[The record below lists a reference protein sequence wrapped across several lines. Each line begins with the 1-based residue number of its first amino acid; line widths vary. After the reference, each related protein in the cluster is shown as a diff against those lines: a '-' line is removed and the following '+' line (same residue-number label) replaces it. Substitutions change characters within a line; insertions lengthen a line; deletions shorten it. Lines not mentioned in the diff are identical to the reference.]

1 MPHGDLSDYAA
12 YTCFFS
18 GLVSVLYPSTWF
30 LSAGPLKPFFDGSP
44 TAEVLALIRVIG
56 GLLLL
61 NFPIFFVVRWNTL
74 NGKAAMLG
82 CFVAAFTFA
91 YVGLSLD
98 GNAVVLRPWY
108 LLSAAFVA
116 FGLHFGFNANPM
128 LTSAMLLE
136 KEKKKAEKKAAQGK
150 KA

>member
-1 MPHGDLSDYAA
+1 MNG
-12 YTCFFS
+12 
-18 GLVSVLYPSTWF
+18 
-30 LSAGPLKPFFDGSP
+30 
-44 TAEVLALIRVIG
+44 
-56 GLLLL
+56 
-61 NFPIFFVVRWNTL
+61 PIFFVVRWNTL

-82 CFVAAFTFA
+82 CFFAALTFA
-91 YVGLSLD
+91 FVGMSLD
-98 GNAVVLRPWY
+98 KYVFVLRGWY
-108 LLSAAFVA
+108 VLAAAFVA